1 MDQDFKVKVG
11 EFEGPLDLLL
21 NLIEKRKLHI
31 TQVSLAQV
39 ADDYI
44 NHIQNNNGT
53 EDLGDMAN
61 FILVASTLMLI
72 KSLALLPGLQLTENE
87 KSDVEQLENRLKQL
101 QRIRAL
107 SQNIKELFGQ
117 KISFERQELKRK
129 IAIFAPTSEIEVNS
143 LWQTIKEVAKK
154 LPQPEKLPEKIIR
167 QVISL
172 DEVISDLASRVSR
185 AMKMSFSDFVKDK
198 TEKIN
203 VIVSFLGMLELVKQG
218 AINIEQKGHFSDIS
232 METKEVGVP
241 RY

>member
-1 MDQDFKVKVG
+1 VDQDFKVKVG

>member
-143 LWQTIKEVAKK
+143 LWQTIKEVVKK

>member
-53 EDLGDMAN
+53 EDLGNMAN

-143 LWQTIKEVAKK
+143 LWQTIKEVVKK